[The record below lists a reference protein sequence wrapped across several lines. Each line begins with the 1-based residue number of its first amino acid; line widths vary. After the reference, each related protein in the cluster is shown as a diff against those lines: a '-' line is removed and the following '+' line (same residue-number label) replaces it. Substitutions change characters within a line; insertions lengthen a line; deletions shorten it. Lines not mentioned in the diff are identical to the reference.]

1 MMKNVLR
8 LFLVLSIAL
17 VTTGVFAQT
26 STTGSLEGRV
36 VDSAGAAVPGVAI
49 SVKSPNLI
57 SPQSATTNDEGNY
70 RILNLPPGKYT
81 VTIEAAKGFSRFE
94 QSVDVSL
101 SKTTSYDV
109 QLQAASVG
117 ASVTVTSAGAGID
130 TTGSTTGSNV
140 STDQFSNFPTQ
151 RTVQGLYT
159 IAPTVTR
166 SGLRD
171 ATGRDRD
178 PSVAGSSGP
187 ENNYILDGVNTTD
200 PAFGG
205 SGANLPFE
213 FVQEVEIKTGAYGPE
228 YGKSTGGIF
237 NVITKSGTNEFH
249 GDVFGYG
256 TTKGLV
262 RGVKNFPF
270 TGSAFN
276 GFSEADVGVDLGG
289 PILKDKLWFFG
300 AFNPQRRNNYYLTQ
314 TFHSPV
320 SNKVT
325 IPFYAGKVTWAI
337 NNRNTFTAS
346 TFGDFT
352 KVDGFLATAALN
364 NVNGFGDDVAAF
376 QGTQETG
383 GHNYAFRVNST
394 VTNNFIAEFS
404 AGLHFQRA
412 NTIPQAVDKPL
423 ILDNFAVLK
432 ASKVLTPVATGVNGL
447 TACPLN
453 ANGISQCA
461 GTGFID
467 FVDGRGGS
475 LQRNFSRGPGFGLF
489 STQTRNRYELNA
501 HLQNIVGK
509 HTIKWGFEYFK
520 NAYDID
526 TLSSGP
532 AVTYAFAPGNLRA
545 SPSNCDN
552 VTIPCSPLSNTNGA
566 ANVTNG
572 SRITNNWLVCTVRGS
587 VINCPSAAGVFRAQA
602 IPAATLASLG
612 LTVNPTANAI
622 TTAEAFGNPFLLR
635 NTTRV
640 RDFELVGKTHTN
652 VESFYAGDDWKLT
665 RNLQVSFGA
674 RWDYQQG
681 YNNGGDTYI
690 KFNNFRDNLAPRFGF
705 VWDFTGKGKGKLFAN
720 YANFIEVP
728 VPLDVNVRAAGG
740 DVQTDKNF
748 NVGSLNGPAGSLIV
762 PGVSTGATN
771 LGSDATPLDP
781 GLKPQSIREMTIGA
795 EYETRGGVTVGSRL
809 IYRSMINVI
818 EDGSFDDG
826 DTYFI
831 FNPGRNK
838 PGTTEAAAC
847 AGDPATGRAPQ
858 CFGRA
863 QRFYRAIEFTATK
876 RFSNNYQFIASYVF
890 SSLIGNYEGLF
901 RNDNGQSDPNIT
913 SLFDLQSLLNNT
925 YGRLPNDRPHQF
937 KFNGSY
943 TTPWKFL
950 VSGNF
955 YVQSGSP
962 FNQLTPHPIYGNN
975 EGFGVI
981 RGTAIVPTVSASN
994 PGFPNFVNSVG
1005 SNRTPTTMNLD
1016 LGFYYPIKFGEKR
1029 ELRLTGDWFNV
1040 FNSQRAVTL
1049 DQTFSINSGVAGV
1062 APVTNPFYGSALL
1075 VQAPS
1080 AFRFGAKF
1088 SF

>member
-1 MMKNVLR
+1 MKSIFR
-8 LFLVLSIAL
+8 LFLVLSFAL
-17 VTTGVFAQT
+17 CSTVAFAQT
-26 STTGSLEGRV
+26 STTGSIEGRV
-36 VDSAGAAVPGVAI
+36 VDSAGAAVPGIGVSA
-49 SVKSPNLI
+49 KSPNLI
-57 SPQSATTNDEGNY
+57 SPQSTTTDEQGKY
-70 RILNLPPGKYT
+70 RFSNLPPGKYT
-81 VTIEAAKGFSRFE
+81 VVIEAAKGFGRSE
-94 QSVDVSL
+94 QSVDVNL
-101 SKTTSYDV
+101 SKTTSYDIS
-109 QLQAASVG
+109 LLAANVG

-130 TTGSTTGSNV
+130 TSASTTGSNI
-140 STDQFSNFPTQ
+140 STDSFSNFPTQ

-159 IAPTVTR
+159 LAPTVTR

-178 PSVAGSSGP
+178 PSVGGASGP

-205 SGANLPFE
+205 SGANIPFE

-237 NVITKSGTNEFH
+237 NVITKSGGNEFH

-276 GFSEADVGVDLGG
+276 GFSEADFGVDLGG
-289 PILKDKLWFFG
+289 PIIKDKLWFFG
-300 AFNPQRRNNYYLTQ
+300 AFNPQTRKNYYLTQ
-314 TFHSPV
+314 TFHTPA

-325 IPFYAGKVTWAI
+325 IPFYAGKLTWAI

-364 NVNGFGDDVAAF
+364 NVSGFGSDITAF
-376 QGTQETG
+376 QGKQETG
-383 GHNYAFRVNST
+383 GHNYAFRLNST
-394 VTNNFIAEFS
+394 ITNHFIAEFS

-412 NTIPQAVDKPL
+412 NTIPRAIDKPL
-423 ILDNFAVLK
+423 ISDNFAVLK
-432 ASKVLTPVATGVNGL
+432 GGAVLTPVSTGV
-447 TACPLN
+447 TCPADACN
-453 ANGISQCA
+453 R
-461 GTGFID
+461 TGFID

-475 LQRNFSRGPGFGLF
+475 LQRSFLRGPGFGLY
-489 STQTRNRYELNA
+489 STQTRNRYELNS
-501 HLQNIVGK
+501 HLQNILGK

-520 NAYDID
+520 NKYDIN

-532 AVTYAFAPGNLRA
+532 AVTYAFTPGLGLT
-545 SPSNCDN
+545 P
-552 VTIPCSPLSNTNGA
+552 TNGA
-566 ANVTNG
+566 SNVTNG
-572 SRITNNWLVCTVRGS
+572 SRIANNWLVCTVRGT
-587 VINCPSAAGVFRAQA
+587 VINCPSAAGVTRVSA

-612 LTVNPTANAI
+612 LTVNPTANPI
-622 TTAEAFGNPFLLR
+622 TTAEAFGTPFIVR

-640 RDFELVGKTHTN
+640 RDFELVGKTTTS
-652 VESFYAGDDWKLT
+652 VESFYVGDDWKFAK
-665 RNLQVSFGA
+665 NWQASFGG
-674 RWDYQQG
+674 RWDYQQS
-681 YNNGGDTYI
+681 YNNKGQSYL
-690 KFNNFRDNLAPRFGF
+690 KFNNFKDNFAPRFGLI
-705 VWDFTGKGKGKLFAN
+705 WDFTGKGKGKLFAN
-720 YANFIEVP
+720 YAHFIEAP

-748 NVGSLNGPAGSLIV
+748 NVNTLNGPAGSLIV
-762 PGVSTGATN
+762 PGVSTGSTN
-771 LGSDATPLDP
+771 LGSDATPVDP
-781 GLKPQSIREMTIGA
+781 GLKPQSIKEATVGF
-795 EYETRGGVTVGSRL
+795 EYEAAKDFTVGSRL
-809 IYRSMINVI
+809 IYRAMRNVI

-831 FNPGRNK
+831 FNPGRNE
-838 PGTTEAAAC
+838 PGTTEASAC
-847 AGDPATGRAPQ
+847 KGDPSTGRLPY

-876 RFSNNYQFIASYVF
+876 RFTNNYQFIASYVY
-890 SSLIGNYEGLF
+890 SSLTGNYEGLF

-943 TTPWKFL
+943 RTPWKVL
-950 VSGNF
+950 LSANF
-955 YVQSGSP
+955 YAQSGSP
-962 FNQLTPHPIYGNN
+962 FNQLIPHPIYGNN
-975 EGFGVI
+975 EGFLVP
-981 RGTAIVPTVSASN
+981 RGTAIVPAVTTVV
-994 PGFPNFVNSVG
+994 PGFPNYVNSVG
-1005 SNRTPTTMNLD
+1005 TSRTPTTMNMD
-1016 LGFYYPIKFGEKR
+1016 FGFYYPIKFGEKK
-1029 ELRLTGDWFNV
+1029 ELRLTGDWFNA

-1049 DQTFSINSGVAGV
+1049 DQTFTINSGVSSV
-1062 APVTNPFYGSALL
+1062 PPVPNPFYGSALL

>member
-1 MMKNVLR
+1 MKNVLKFLSLSALLMCFA
-8 LFLVLSIAL
+8 LFAGS
-17 VTTGVFAQT
+17 VFAQS
-26 STTGSLEGRV
+26 STTGSIEGTV
-36 VDSAGAAVPGVAI
+36 TDTTGAAVPGVT
-49 SVKSPNLI
+49 VKVTSPNLI
-57 SPQSATTNDEGNY
+57 SAQSATTDDSGRF
-70 RILNLPPGKYT
+70 RIPSLPPGKYN
-81 VTIEAAKGFSRFE
+81 VTMEAAKGFAPFERKDVEVNLSRNTPVE
-94 QSVDVSL
+94 
-101 SKTTSYDV
+101 V
-109 QLQAASVG
+109 QLQAAG
-117 ASVTVTSAGAGID
+117 ATANVTITDTSGAAVD
-130 TTGSTTGSNV
+130 VSNNTTGSNV

-159 IAPTVTR
+159 LAPTVTR

-228 YGKSTGGIF
+228 YGRSTGGIF
-237 NVITKSGTNEFH
+237 NVITKSGGNEFH

-262 RGVKNFPF
+262 RGVNNFPF

-276 GFSEADVGVDLGG
+276 GFSEADVGGDIGG
-289 PILKDKLWFFG
+289 PIVKDKLWFFG
-300 AFNPQRRNNYYLTQ
+300 AFNPQTRKNYYLTQ
-314 TFHSPV
+314 TFHAPV
-320 SNKVT
+320 DNKVT

-337 NNRNTFTAS
+337 NGRNTFTAS

-364 NVNGFGDDVAAF
+364 NVNGFGDDITAF
-376 QGTQETG
+376 EGKQETG
-383 GHNYAFRVNST
+383 GHNYAFRLNST
-394 VTNNFIAEFS
+394 ISNNFIAEFS
-404 AGLHFQRA
+404 GGLHFQRA
-412 NTIPQAVDKPL
+412 NTIPRAIDRPL
-423 ILDNFAVLK
+423 ITDNFAVLK
-432 ASKVLTPVATGVNGL
+432 GSSVLVPTQTGVNFG
-447 TACPLN
+447 
-453 ANGISQCA
+453 G
-461 GTGFID
+461 GTGNVD

-475 LQRNFSRGPGFGLF
+475 LQRNFTRGPGFGLF
-489 STQTRNRYELNA
+489 SSQDRNRYEINA
-501 HLQNIVGK
+501 HMQNIVEK
-509 HTIKWGFEYFK
+509 HTIKWGFEWFK
-520 NAYDID
+520 NIYNIN

-532 AVTYAFAPGNLRA
+532 AVTYGFTPGAVNADGTPLR
-545 SPSNCDN
+545 
-552 VTIPCSPLSNTNGA
+552 NTNGD

-572 SRITNNWLVCTVRGS
+572 SRITNNWLVCTVRS
-587 VINCPSAAGVFRAQA
+587 SQIICPITTASTGFSAG
-602 IPAATLASLG
+602 AARLSTPGIVLPTG
-612 LTVNPTANAI
+612 LTVGTPGAITAN
-622 TTAEAFGNPFLLR
+622 EAFNNPFLVR

-640 RDFELVGKTHTN
+640 RDFELVGKTNTS
-652 VESFYAGDDWKLT
+652 VESFYIGDDWKFA
-665 RNLQVSFGA
+665 RNWQASFGA
-674 RWDYQQG
+674 RWDYQQA
-681 YNNGGDTYI
+681 YNNDGSSYI
-690 KFNNFRDNLAPRFGF
+690 KFNNFDDNFAPRFGLI
-705 VWDFTGKGKGKLFAN
+705 WDFTGKGKGKIFAN
-720 YANFIEVP
+720 YAQFIEVP

-748 NVGSLNGPAGSLIV
+748 NVNRLNGPAGSLIV

-781 GLKPQSIREMTIGA
+781 GLKPQSIREITFGA
-795 EYETRGGVTVGSRL
+795 EYEVGRDITLGSRG

-831 FNPGRNK
+831 FNPGRIA
-838 PGTTEAAAC
+838 PGTTELSAC
-847 AGDPATGRAPQ
+847 EGGPGHAPQ

-863 QRFYRAIEFTATK
+863 QRFYRGIEFTATK
-876 RFSNNYQFIASYVF
+876 RFTNNYQFIASYVF

-943 TTPWKFL
+943 RTPWKLL

-955 YVQSGSP
+955 YIQSGVP
-962 FNQLTPHPIYGNN
+962 FNQLIPHPIYGNN
-975 EGFGVI
+975 EGFQVQ
-981 RGTAIVPTVSASN
+981 RGTAIIPTVSASN

-1005 SNRTPTTMNLD
+1005 TNRTPTTMNLD
-1016 LGFYYPIKFGEKR
+1016 LGAYYPIKIGENK
-1029 ELRLTGDWFNV
+1029 ELRFTGDWFNV
-1040 FNSQRAVTL
+1040 FNAQRAVTL
-1049 DQTFSINSGVAGV
+1049 DQTFTINSGVASV
-1062 APVTNPFYGSALL
+1062 APVPNPFFGSALL

-1088 SF
+1088 TF